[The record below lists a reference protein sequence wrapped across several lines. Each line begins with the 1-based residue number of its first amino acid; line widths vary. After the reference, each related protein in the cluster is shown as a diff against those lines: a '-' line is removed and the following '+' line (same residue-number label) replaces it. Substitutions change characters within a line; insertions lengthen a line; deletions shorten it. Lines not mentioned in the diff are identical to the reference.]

1 MQTFS
6 NIFLIF
12 SSFNKL
18 VLTDFSSIIFP
29 SESAVSVF
37 IPNFNTTSYSL
48 SCSIKYLESLAAED
62 EPVTELDI
70 KTIEETIIDI
80 INENSGDS
88 SEMNTG
94 EMRNRLV
101 KRYPEFD
108 VRNYGYT
115 KFSSF
120 LNTMSSL
127 ELKNNATMVKVK
139 KSEYSI
145 QQVYKT
151 IIHLVSENKN
161 KKINLGELNQKLMEK
176 IPSFKVKD
184 YGYSKFSKLIADIK
198 ELQLDGQNEVKMKKE
213 K

>member
-1 MQTFS
+1 M
-6 NIFLIF
+6 
-12 SSFNKL
+12 
-18 VLTDFSSIIFP
+18 
-29 SESAVSVF
+29 
-37 IPNFNTTSYSL
+37 
-48 SCSIKYLESLAAED
+48 
-62 EPVTELDI
+62 DI

-184 YGYSKFSKLIADIK
+184 YGYSAFIKFVQSIKDLEIRENKQDSKVVYLCDN
-198 ELQLDGQNEVKMKKE
+198 Q
-213 K
+213 